1 MPKEVGHPELVR
13 KTPRSQVLL
22 CLDKRSLWKKA
33 IPGNHQRNIIT
44 MGVPPQAAFVVTW
57 KKKVSQDAEDTA
69 PGEILA
75 RHMMAMG
82 HFWSSLSTWKGQL
95 NFNAL
100 GQGAS
105 KTNAGERQSL
115 PPPASVC
122 FPFDIKSTS
131 HLCLPFLLLPGRA
144 VLAVCIFKCYNDP
157 DSKEAGGDP
166 GSRFLFVSA
175 HAVSYELLKWIE
187 IKT

>member
-1 MPKEVGHPELVR
+1 MQEKD
-13 KTPRSQVLL
+13 KAFCLL
-22 CLDKRSLWKKA
+22 RLYVSL
-33 IPGNHQRNIIT
+33 
-44 MGVPPQAAFVVTW
+44 
-57 KKKVSQDAEDTA
+57 
-69 PGEILA
+69 L
-75 RHMMAMG
+75 
-82 HFWSSLSTWKGQL
+82 
-95 NFNAL
+95 
-100 GQGAS
+100 
-105 KTNAGERQSL
+105 
-115 PPPASVC
+115 
-122 FPFDIKSTS
+122 TS